1 MLEGHETKR
10 LLQAYFAGIPPP
22 PRLAPRCLVGLDAL
36 MTEWRRDLDEYVAK
50 GGSLLRIV
58 QAPAG
63 SGKTHLGEA
72 LKGEAAERGF
82 VVCQVDAQSQRSSGD
97 DLQLYAGFCSG
108 LRLPAQYLDGAS
120 DEGGLLG
127 ILEDVAAR
135 LSPTEVREA
144 LKAIRLPA
152 PALKDMIVAVVD
164 AITTK
169 RFSGASAEGW
179 QAMVA
184 AIAGEKPPRL
194 TTLAKLRR
202 AYPEAFGS
210 VKRIPGKRDARL
222 WLESLLLCLRPL
234 GFPGA
239 LLIVDEHDERKQSTL
254 DGAIVQLRHQLDR
267 LAEGHLPGTFVLY
280 LVLDDFPGRV
290 EQAHVALHQRIAP
303 LVPGKLSTRLLTRLE
318 DLRDATGKAFLTQV
332 GRRLHELV
340 LGGPPPDEIDRQ
352 IEALAAKNQK
362 LHGVDTRNFVKA
374 LAEVLEA

>member
-1 MLEGHETKR
+1 
-10 LLQAYFAGIPPP
+10 
-22 PRLAPRCLVGLDAL
+22 
-36 MTEWRRDLDEYVAK
+36 MTEWRRDLDQYVAR

-72 LKGEAAERGF
+72 LKGDAASRGF

-127 ILEDVAAR
+127 VLRDVAAR
-135 LSPTEVREA
+135 MGAAEVREA
-144 LKAIRLPA
+144 LKDVRLPA
-152 PALKDMIVAVVD
+152 PALKEMLVAAVG
-164 AITTK
+164 AMATN
-169 RFSGASAEGW
+169 RFSGSSAEGW
-179 QAMVA
+179 RALVA
-184 AIAGEKPPRL
+184 AMAGEKLSRSNTLSRL
-194 TTLAKLRR
+194 RC
-202 AYPEAFGS
+202 AYPEAFAS
-210 VKRIPGKRDARL
+210 VKRVPGKRDARL
-222 WLESLLLCLRPL
+222 WLESLLLSLRPL

-239 LLIVDEHDERKQSTL
+239 LLIIDEHDERKQSTL

-290 EQAHVALHQRIAP
+290 EQAHVAVHQRIAP

-318 DLRDATGKAFLTQV
+318 ELRDTTGKAFLAQV
-332 GRRLHELV
+332 GRRLYELV
-340 LGGPPPDEIDRQ
+340 VGGPPPEAFERQ
-352 IEALAAKNQK
+352 IQSLAAKNQK
-362 LHGVDTRNFVKA
+362 LHGVDTRGFVKA
-374 LAEVLEA
+374 LAGVLDA